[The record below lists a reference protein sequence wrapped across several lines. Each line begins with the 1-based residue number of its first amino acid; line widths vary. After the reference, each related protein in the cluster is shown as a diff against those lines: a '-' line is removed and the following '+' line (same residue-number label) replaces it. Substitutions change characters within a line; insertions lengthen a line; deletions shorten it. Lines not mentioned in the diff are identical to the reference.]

1 MSPMTQGSD
10 HDEQRPIR
18 LLICEDQTLM
28 REGLHTVL
36 TLEPGFE
43 VVGEALDGAQA
54 VQMAEHLRP
63 DIVLMDVQMPQQ
75 NGVQATAAITA
86 RNLPCRVIILT
97 TFDYE
102 DYVFE
107 AIKAGAVGYLL
118 KDTPAAQL
126 ATTIRQVYAGES
138 FIAPRVATKLLM
150 EFGRRGTLRPNDA
163 SQEATGER
171 GGNGSGNGNGEG
183 ELSLREVEVLRL
195 LAQGES
201 NREIGDRL
209 ALAEGTVKNYVS
221 NILMKL
227 HAANR
232 TQAANLARE
241 RGLI

>member
-1 MSPMTQGSD
+1 MTPGSD
-10 HDEQRPIR
+10 HDGQRPIR

-54 VQMAEHLRP
+54 VQLAEHLRP
-63 DIVLMDVQMPQQ
+63 DIVLMDVQMPRQ

-126 ATTIRQVYAGES
+126 AETICQVYAGES

-150 EFGRRGTLRPNDA
+150 EFGRRGTLRPQDA
-163 SQEATGER
+163 SPEAPGER
-171 GGNGSGNGNGEG
+171 GGNGNGNGNGDG
-183 ELSLREVEVLRL
+183 ELSQREVEVLRL

>member
-1 MSPMTQGSD
+1 MTDPAGNAAS
-10 HDEQRPIR
+10 QRPPIR

-36 TLEPGFE
+36 SLEPGFE
-43 VVGEALDGAQA
+43 VVGEALDGAEA
-54 VQMAEHLRP
+54 VRLAEALRP
-63 DIVLMDVQMPQQ
+63 DIVLMDVQMPRQ

-107 AIKAGAVGYLL
+107 AIKAGAVSYLL
-118 KDTPAAQL
+118 KDTPAAEL
-126 ATTIRQVYAGES
+126 AETIRRVHAGES
-138 FIAPRVATKLLM
+138 FITPKVATKLLM
-150 EFGRRGTLRPNDA
+150 EFGRRGDPRSPGTA
-163 SQEATGER
+163 ATTPGTSR
-171 GGNGSGNGNGEG
+171 GGIEG
-183 ELSLREVEVLRL
+183 DLSQREVEVLRL
-195 LAQGES
+195 LARGES
-201 NREIGDRL
+201 NREIGDQL

>member
-1 MSPMTQGSD
+1 MTPVTPGSD

-43 VVGEALDGAQA
+43 VVGAALDGAQA
-54 VQMAEHLRP
+54 VQMAEELRP
-63 DIVLMDVQMPQQ
+63 DIVLMDVQMPGQ

-118 KDTPAAQL
+118 KDTPAAAL
-126 ATTIRQVYAGES
+126 AETIRRVYAGES

-150 EFGRRGTLRPNDA
+150 EFGRRGTLRPQDA
-163 SQEATGER
+163 AQDVTGER
-171 GGNGSGNGNGEG
+171 GGNSNGTSNGDG
-183 ELSLREVEVLRL
+183 ELSQREVEVLRL

>member
-1 MSPMTQGSD
+1 MTDDQ
-10 HDEQRPIR
+10 QRPIR

-36 TLEPGFE
+36 TLEPGFI

-54 VQMAEHLRP
+54 VRLAEKLRP
-63 DIVLMDVQMPQQ
+63 DIVLMDVQMPGQ

-86 RNLPCRVIILT
+86 HNLPCRVIILT

-118 KDTPAAQL
+118 KDTPAAEL
-126 ATTIRQVYAGES
+126 ADTIRRVYAGES
-138 FIAPRVATKLLM
+138 FIAPKVATKLLM
-150 EFGRRGTLRPNDA
+150 EFGRRGTLRLHGAAPEVA
-163 SQEATGER
+163 GER
-171 GGNGSGNGNGEG
+171 AANGEG
-183 ELSLREVEVLRL
+183 ELSQREIEVLRL

>member
-1 MSPMTQGSD
+1 MTSPAGDTVSQ
-10 HDEQRPIR
+10 QPPVR

-36 TLEPGFE
+36 SLEPGFE
-43 VVGEALDGAQA
+43 VVGEALDGAEA
-54 VQMAEHLRP
+54 VRLAEALRP
-63 DIVLMDVQMPQQ
+63 DIVLMDVQMPRQ
-75 NGVQATAAITA
+75 NGVQATAAMTT

-118 KDTPAAQL
+118 KDTPAAVL
-126 ATTIRQVYAGES
+126 AETIRRVHAGES
-138 FIAPRVATKLLM
+138 FITPKVATKLLM
-150 EFGRRGTLRPNDA
+150 EFGRRGDPRSQGTSAPTGA
-163 SQEATGER
+163 SGGGIEGDLSQREA
-171 GGNGSGNGNGEG
+171 
-183 ELSLREVEVLRL
+183 EVLRL
-195 LAQGES
+195 LARGES
-201 NREIGDRL
+201 NREIGDQL

>member
-1 MSPMTQGSD
+1 MTDNQ
-10 HDEQRPIR
+10 QRPIR

-28 REGLHTVL
+28 REGLHTVMA
-36 TLEPGFE
+36 LEPGFA

-54 VQMAEHLRP
+54 VRLAEELRP
-63 DIVLMDVQMPQQ
+63 DIVLMDVQMPGQ

-118 KDTPAAQL
+118 KDTPAADL
-126 ATTIRQVYAGES
+126 ADTIRRVYAGES
-138 FIAPRVATKLLM
+138 FIAPKVATKLLM
-150 EFGRRGTLRPNDA
+150 EFGRRGTLRPHETA
-163 SQEATGER
+163 QELAGDR
-171 GGNGSGNGNGEG
+171 AANGEG
-183 ELSLREVEVLRL
+183 ELSQREIEVLRL

>member
-1 MSPMTQGSD
+1 MTPMTPPTDAQ
-10 HDEQRPIR
+10 QQPPVR

-36 TLEPGFE
+36 ALEPGFE
-43 VVGEALDGAQA
+43 VVGEAFDGAQA
-54 VQMAEHLRP
+54 VRLAEELRP
-63 DIVLMDVQMPQQ
+63 DIVLMDVQMPRQ

-118 KDTPAAQL
+118 KDTPAAEL
-126 ATTIRQVYAGES
+126 AETIRQVHAGES
-138 FIAPRVATKLLM
+138 FISPKVATKLLM
-150 EFGRRGTLRPNDA
+150 EFGRRGAPGPPET
-163 SQEATGER
+163 TGER
-171 GGNGSGNGNGEG
+171 GAGGED
-183 ELSLREVEVLRL
+183 ELSQREAEVLRL

-201 NREIGDRL
+201 NREIGDQL

>member
-1 MSPMTQGSD
+1 MSDAQQTQV
-10 HDEQRPIR
+10 R

-28 REGLHTVL
+28 RDGLHTVL
-36 TLEPGFE
+36 ALEPGFQ
-43 VVGEALDGAQA
+43 VVGEANDGAQA
-54 VQMAEHLRP
+54 VRLAEELRP
-63 DIVLMDVQMPQQ
+63 DIVLMDVQMPRQ

-118 KDTPAAQL
+118 KDTPAADL
-126 ATTIRQVYAGES
+126 ANTIRQVYAGES
-138 FIAPRVATKLLM
+138 FISPKVATKLLM
-150 EFGRRGTLRPNDA
+150 EFGRRTSSQPA
-163 SQEATGER
+163 SAVSQEVAGER
-171 GGNGSGNGNGEG
+171 GLGGDG
-183 ELSLREVEVLRL
+183 ELSLREVDVLRL

>member
-1 MSPMTQGSD
+1 MTESD
-10 HDEQRPIR
+10 AEQRTQVR

-36 TLEPGFE
+36 ALEPGFE

-54 VQMAEHLRP
+54 VQLAESLRP
-63 DIVLMDVQMPQQ
+63 DVVLMDVQMPAQ

-118 KDTPAAQL
+118 KDTPAAAL
-126 ATTIRQVYAGES
+126 AETIRRVHAGES
-138 FIAPRVATKLLM
+138 FIAPKVATKLLM
-150 EFGRRGTLRPNDA
+150 EFGRRGTLQPQMQEPAR
-163 SQEATGER
+163 EATDIAGER
-171 GGNGSGNGNGEG
+171 AAISEGG
-183 ELSLREVEVLRL
+183 LSQREIEVLRL

-201 NREIGDRL
+201 NRDIGDQL

-227 HAANR
+227 HADNR

>member
-1 MSPMTQGSD
+1 
-10 HDEQRPIR
+10 
-18 LLICEDQTLM
+18 
-28 REGLHTVL
+28 
-36 TLEPGFE
+36 
-43 VVGEALDGAQA
+43 
-54 VQMAEHLRP
+54 
-63 DIVLMDVQMPQQ
+63 MPRQ

-126 ATTIRQVYAGES
+126 AETIRQVSAGES
-138 FIAPRVATKLLM
+138 SISPKVATKLLM
-150 EFGRRGTLRPNDA
+150 EFGRRGTLNPQGGPPGPPE
-163 SQEATGER
+163 SSGSTGMR
-171 GGNGSGNGNGEG
+171 GGESD
-183 ELSLREVEVLRL
+183 LSQREIEVLRL
-195 LAQGES
+195 LAHGES

>member
-1 MSPMTQGSD
+1 MRDAQ
-10 HDEQRPIR
+10 EEPIR

-36 TLEPGFE
+36 ALEPGFQ
-43 VVGEALDGAQA
+43 VVGEASDGAQA
-54 VQMAEHLRP
+54 VQMAEELRP
-63 DIVLMDVQMPQQ
+63 DIVLMDVQMPRQ
-75 NGVQATAAITA
+75 NGVEATAAITA

-126 ATTIRQVYAGES
+126 AETIRQVFAGES
-138 FIAPRVATKLLM
+138 FIAPKVATKLLM
-150 EFGRRGTLRPNDA
+150 EYGRRDTLRPQEA
-163 SQEATGER
+163 AQEATGER
-171 GGNGSGNGNGEG
+171 GTSAEG
-183 ELSLREVEVLRL
+183 ELSQREIAVLRL

-201 NREIGDRL
+201 NREIGDQL

>member
-1 MSPMTQGSD
+1 MTPGSD

-54 VQMAEHLRP
+54 VQLAEHLRP
-63 DIVLMDVQMPQQ
+63 DIVLMDVQMPRQ

-150 EFGRRGTLRPNDA
+150 EFGRRGTLRPQDA

-171 GGNGSGNGNGEG
+171 GGNGNGNGNGDG
-183 ELSLREVEVLRL
+183 ELSQREVEVLRL

>member
-1 MSPMTQGSD
+1 MTESD
-10 HDEQRPIR
+10 ADQRSRVR

-36 TLEPGFE
+36 ALEPGLE

-54 VQMAEHLRP
+54 VQLAESLRP
-63 DIVLMDVQMPQQ
+63 DVVLMDVQMPGQ

-118 KDTPAAQL
+118 KDTPAAAL
-126 ATTIRQVYAGES
+126 AETIRQVHAGES
-138 FIAPRVATKLLM
+138 FIAPKVATKLLM
-150 EFGRRGTLRPNDA
+150 EFGRRGTLQP
-163 SQEATGER
+163 QEPAREAAETAGER
-171 GGNGSGNGNGEG
+171 ATASEGG
-183 ELSLREVEVLRL
+183 LSQREIEVLRL

-201 NREIGDRL
+201 NRDIGDQL

>member
-1 MSPMTQGSD
+1 MTSD
-10 HDEQRPIR
+10 QQRPIR

-36 TLEPGFE
+36 ALEPGFA

-54 VQMAEHLRP
+54 VQLAEKLRP
-63 DIVLMDVQMPQQ
+63 DIVLMDVQMPAQ

-118 KDTPAAQL
+118 KDTPAADL
-126 ATTIRQVYAGES
+126 ADTIRRVYAGES
-138 FIAPRVATKLLM
+138 FIAPKVATKLLM
-150 EFGRRGTLRPNDA
+150 EFGRRGTLRLHEA
-163 SQEATGER
+163 AQEVAGDR
-171 GGNGSGNGNGEG
+171 AANGEG
-183 ELSLREVEVLRL
+183 ELSQREIEVLRL

>member
-1 MSPMTQGSD
+1 MTPESD

-54 VQMAEHLRP
+54 VQLAEHLRP
-63 DIVLMDVQMPQQ
+63 DIVLMDVQMPRQ

-86 RNLPCRVIILT
+86 RNLSCRVIILT

-126 ATTIRQVYAGES
+126 AATIRQVYAGES

-150 EFGRRGTLRPNDA
+150 ELGRRGTLHPQDA

-171 GGNGSGNGNGEG
+171 GGTGNGSGEG
-183 ELSLREVEVLRL
+183 ELSQREIEVLRL

-201 NREIGDRL
+201 NREIGDQL

>member
-1 MSPMTQGSD
+1 MTNPAGDTASQ
-10 HDEQRPIR
+10 QPPVR

-36 TLEPGFE
+36 SLEPGFE
-43 VVGEALDGAQA
+43 VVGEALDGAEA
-54 VQMAEHLRP
+54 VRLAEALRP
-63 DIVLMDVQMPQQ
+63 DIVLMDVQMPRQ

-118 KDTPAAQL
+118 KDTPAAVL
-126 ATTIRQVYAGES
+126 AETIRRVHAGES
-138 FIAPRVATKLLM
+138 FIAPKVATKLLM
-150 EFGRRGTLRPNDA
+150 EFGRRGDRRA
-163 SQEATGER
+163 SGTAAPTAPGAN
-171 GGNGSGNGNGEG
+171 GGGIEG
-183 ELSLREVEVLRL
+183 DLSQREVEVLRL

-201 NREIGDRL
+201 NREIGDQL

>member
-1 MSPMTQGSD
+1 MTSPAGDAVS
-10 HDEQRPIR
+10 QRPPVR

-36 TLEPGFE
+36 SLEPGFE
-43 VVGEALDGAQA
+43 VVGEALDGAEA
-54 VQMAEHLRP
+54 VRLAEALRP
-63 DIVLMDVQMPQQ
+63 DIVLMDVQMPRQ

-118 KDTPAAQL
+118 KDTPAAVL
-126 ATTIRQVYAGES
+126 AETIRRVRAGES
-138 FIAPRVATKLLM
+138 FIAPKVATKLLM
-150 EFGRRGTLRPNDA
+150 EFGRRGDPRAPGTATPTAPGANGGGIEGDL
-163 SQEATGER
+163 SQ
-171 GGNGSGNGNGEG
+171 
-183 ELSLREVEVLRL
+183 REVEVLRL

-201 NREIGDRL
+201 NREIGDQL

>member
-1 MSPMTQGSD
+1 
-10 HDEQRPIR
+10 
-18 LLICEDQTLM
+18 
-28 REGLHTVL
+28 
-36 TLEPGFE
+36 
-43 VVGEALDGAQA
+43 
-54 VQMAEHLRP
+54 
-63 DIVLMDVQMPQQ
+63 
-75 NGVQATAAITA
+75 
-86 RNLPCRVIILT
+86 
-97 TFDYE
+97 
-102 DYVFE
+102 
-107 AIKAGAVGYLL
+107 VGYLL

-126 ATTIRQVYAGES
+126 AATIRQVYAGES

-150 EFGRRGTLRPNDA
+150 EFGRRGTLRPHDA
-163 SQEATGER
+163 SQDAAGER
-171 GGNGSGNGNGEG
+171 GGNGSSGNGNGDG
-183 ELSLREVEVLRL
+183 ELSQREVEVLRL

>member
-1 MSPMTQGSD
+1 MTPTTDVQQQSPV
-10 HDEQRPIR
+10 R

-36 TLEPGFE
+36 ALEPGFE
-43 VVGEALDGAQA
+43 VVGEAFDGAQA
-54 VQMAEHLRP
+54 VRLAEELRP
-63 DIVLMDVQMPQQ
+63 DIVLMDVQMPRQ

-118 KDTPAAQL
+118 KDTPAAEL
-126 ATTIRQVYAGES
+126 AETIRQVHAGES
-138 FIAPRVATKLLM
+138 FISPKVATKLLM
-150 EFGRRGTLRPNDA
+150 EFGRRGTPGPA
-163 SQEATGER
+163 EITGER
-171 GGNGSGNGNGEG
+171 GAGGEG
-183 ELSLREVEVLRL
+183 ELSQREAEVLRL

-201 NREIGDRL
+201 NREIGDQL

>member
-1 MSPMTQGSD
+1 MTHPDSD
-10 HDEQRPIR
+10 VTSEQLPVR

-36 TLEPGFE
+36 ALEPGFA
-43 VVGEALDGAQA
+43 VVGEALDGAEA
-54 VQMAEHLRP
+54 VRLAEELRP
-63 DIVLMDVQMPQQ
+63 DSVLMDVQMPRQ

-118 KDTPAAQL
+118 KDTPAAEL
-126 ATTIRQVYAGES
+126 AETIRRVHAGES
-138 FIAPRVATKLLM
+138 FITPKVATKLLM
-150 EFGRRGTLRPNDA
+150 EFGRRGDPR
-163 SQEATGER
+163 SQGTAAPTPPGTS
-171 GGNGSGNGNGEG
+171 GGGIEG
-183 ELSLREVEVLRL
+183 DLSQREVEVLRL
-195 LAQGES
+195 LARGES
-201 NREIGDRL
+201 NREIGDQL